1 MMPLWKKFVA
11 VLAVVLILLLVR
23 FLFFSDKPE
32 QKETYDLNNDGIME
46 KYHLTGGKLTITQP
60 GAIDWSSPPEWNIQ
74 SFVVDDVTG
83 DNEPELVMVLWKRGS
98 FGRHKPMWNGQKK
111 DTKYSC
117 HLFLYQISNNKMISR
132 WCSSALDKPI
142 RSFSVQRD
150 STGNS
155 YLAVVEGRYSFYCCG
170 HVLFLGK
177 QYTDWAWKQWGFYRI
192 WLTNDSLSL

>member
-1 MMPLWKKFVA
+1 MMPLWKKFIA

-23 FLFFSDKPE
+23 LFFSDALE
-32 QKETYDLNNDGIME
+32 QQLSYDLNNDGIME

-60 GAIDWSSPPEWNIQ
+60 DGLVWSSPSEWNIQ

-83 DNEPELVMVLWKRGS
+83 DNKPELVMVLWKPGS
-98 FGRHKPMWNGQKK
+98 FGRHKPMWNSQKE
-111 DTKYSC
+111 DNKYSC
-117 HLFLYQISNNKMISR
+117 HLFLYQISKNKLIPR

-150 STGNS
+150 STDNS

-170 HVLFLGK
+170 HALFLGK
-177 QYTDWAWKQWGFYRI
+177 QYTNWAWKQWGFYRI
-192 WLTNDSLSL
+192 